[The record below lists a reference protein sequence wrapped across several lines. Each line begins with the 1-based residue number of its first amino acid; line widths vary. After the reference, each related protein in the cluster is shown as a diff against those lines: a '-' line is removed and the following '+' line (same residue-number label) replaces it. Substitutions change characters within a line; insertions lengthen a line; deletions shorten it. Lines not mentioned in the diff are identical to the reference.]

1 MQSVDSAMMLL
12 SIVVVELTVVDNVV
26 DKQEEEEVDC
36 RDCTG
41 LEH

>member
-12 SIVVVELTVVDNVV
+12 SIVVVELTVVDVAV
-26 DKQEEEEVDC
+26 DKQEEEVDC